1 MTANPILQPCAS
13 TALTTTV
20 KSALAMA
27 MIALVSNANAARPMG
42 TEDAAT
48 NPGAQCQ
55 IEAWVDFSHQAKHG
69 HIAPAC
75 GVGAGLELGFES
87 VFASPATE
95 QVQARAATLKWA
107 PEWLEWHG
115 WRFGLKGGTLTQKDP
130 GESNWRQST
139 WSLLGIASLP
149 INEQW
154 TLHVNA
160 GHQHDI
166 DAQNNVN
173 PISVALAW
181 TPCSRWQAFAE
192 VIGDNKSTT
201 AQSAGMRWWILP
213 DQLGL
218 DLTATR
224 TNATAKSSVWGIG
237 IGWYGLKF

>member
-1 MTANPILQPCAS
+1 MNKHKDPPQQAWPLQTNVARVAIAL
-13 TALTTTV
+13 ALTATLP
-20 KSALAMA
+20 AAH
-27 MIALVSNANAARPMG
+27 AARPMG

-48 NPGAQCQ
+48 NAAAQCQ
-55 IEAWVDFSHQAKHG
+55 LETWIDFGSDAKHG

-75 GVGAGLELGFES
+75 GVGEGIELGFEA
-87 VFASPATE
+87 VYASPATE
-95 QVQARAATLKWA
+95 QVQARAVALKWA
-107 PEWLEWHG
+107 PDWLEWGG
-115 WRFGLKGGTLTQKDP
+115 WRFALKASTLTQKNP
-130 GESNWRQST
+130 GEGDWRQST

-149 INEQW
+149 INDKL

-173 PISVALAW
+173 PISVSLTWA
-181 TPCSRWQAFAE
+181 PCPRWQAFAE
-192 VIGDNKSTT
+192 VIGDNKSST
-201 AQSAGMRWWILP
+201 AQSTGMRWWLLP

-224 TNATAKSSVWGIG
+224 TNATASSTVWGVG